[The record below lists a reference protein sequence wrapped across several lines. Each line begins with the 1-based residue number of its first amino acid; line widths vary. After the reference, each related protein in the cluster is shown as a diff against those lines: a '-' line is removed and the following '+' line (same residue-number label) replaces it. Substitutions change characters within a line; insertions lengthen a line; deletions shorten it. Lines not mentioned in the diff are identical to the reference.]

1 MLDTVSDQAPS
12 ATVRAAMRS
21 AAVALELDVE
31 SIAEQLTDTLHCEV
45 AELPEDAASRHATRR
60 AAADSTREMARMVSG
75 TPLGPPDPPVRSIL
89 SARAMARSGQD
100 ARALVRV
107 VHISHRVLL
116 TQLQQRLI
124 ALDLPPDVLGDAVA
138 TCQQITFDWTDA
150 GLSRL
155 IGEYQDEH
163 DRLARSGN
171 AERARA
177 IRAILAED
185 VVDAPAT
192 SRALRYDL
200 ARRHTALILWTE
212 SSQESGTL
220 QDAANEVAAALG
232 APRPLVLAV
241 AGATLWAWVATT
253 GAPHEAISRLPGRT
267 DGVSIAL
274 GEPAPGI
281 TGFRTSHEDAQV
293 AHRVAKL
300 SKRRAGAV
308 TRYGEVRLA
317 AMLATDLDRVRR
329 FVRAQLGEL
338 AVDGDENRRLRAT
351 LKVFL
356 DERGNR
362 HATAERLGVHVNTV
376 RNRLRTAEELLGD
389 RFRSQ
394 PVELHAALA
403 VADRLG
409 PSVLD

>member
-1 MLDTVSDQAPS
+1 MLDTVSDQVPS

-21 AAVALELDVE
+21 AAVALELDVDRV
-31 SIAEQLTDTLHCEV
+31 ADHLTAALHDEI

-60 AAADSTREMARMVSG
+60 TAADSTLEMARAVGG
-75 TPLGPPDPPVRSIL
+75 TPVGPPDPPVRSIL

-100 ARALVRV
+100 PRALVRV

-116 TQLQQRLI
+116 AQLQQRLLE
-124 ALDLPPDVLGDAVA
+124 LDLPADVLADAVA
-138 TCQQITFDWTDA
+138 TCQRITFDWTDA
-150 GLSRL
+150 GMTRL
-155 IGEYQDEH
+155 IAEYQDEH
-163 DRLARSGN
+163 DRLARSGH

-177 IRAILAED
+177 IRAVLSED
-185 VVDAPAT
+185 SVDATAS

-200 ARRHTALILWTE
+200 SRHHTALILWSE
-212 SSQESGTL
+212 SSEEGSTL
-220 QDAANEVAAALG
+220 QAAADEVAATLG
-232 APRPLVLAV
+232 AGRPLSLAV

-253 GAPHEAISRLPGRT
+253 NPPGDAVSRIAGRT
-267 DGVSIAL
+267 DGVSIAV

-281 TGFRTSHEDAQV
+281 AGFRTTHEDAQV
-293 AHRVAKL
+293 AHRVANL

-317 AMLATDLDRVRR
+317 AMLATDLGRVRR
-329 FVRAQLGEL
+329 FVHAQLGDL
-338 AVDGDENRRLRAT
+338 VLDNDEHRRLRST

-376 RNRLRTAEELLGD
+376 RNRIRTAEQLLDD
-389 RFRSQ
+389 RLQTQ
-394 PVELHAALA
+394 PVELHVALA
-403 VADRLG
+403 VAERLG
-409 PSVLD
+409 PSVLG